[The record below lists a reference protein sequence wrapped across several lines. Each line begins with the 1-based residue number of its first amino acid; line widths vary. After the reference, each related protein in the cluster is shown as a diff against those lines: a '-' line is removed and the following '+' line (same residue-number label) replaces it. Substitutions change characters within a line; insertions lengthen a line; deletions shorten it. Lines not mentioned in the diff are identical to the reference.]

1 MGKITD
7 MVLIFTLCCSF
18 CACSTGTNCNSAT
31 EKDNVLHKVKN
42 AEPGNSGKSVN
53 QQTAGLK
60 ILNDTETLASCY
72 TDAGYYYLTEDVEE
86 LENGEYAAH
95 LMYMDFAT
103 KQEIYL
109 CSNTGCKHNT
119 PDCPAVF
126 VMDEFPICTSGIFSY
141 GNKIYVL
148 SKGMDNEGAVTQ
160 DFYDPDGQLAETE
173 ASQAAL
179 YEMDTDGTNRHKVYS
194 FDVGLTVEDTVLGN
208 SEGLYFVTKKLSES
222 TAEDSRSVTTSS
234 GKTLLFWD
242 ADTKSAKEI
251 CKLDF
256 DDGITRKIMGCLD
269 NALVLSGVDYGKEL
283 TTDDYTMSDDGSKY
297 RSIIGYAPQQ
307 QGLYDTFTGKR
318 FLSYMATLKGIP
330 KKDMSREIDRVLEY
344 VNMTEDADRAIGTY
358 SGGMKQRILIAQ
370 AVLGNPKLIVL
381 DEPTVGLDPKERV
394 RIRERI
400 SELAGDK
407 VILVSTHVVSDIEPI
422 AGEVI
427 LIKSGSIIDKDTV
440 GNLCSKYGNV
450 NGLEELYMTIFEEAK
465 PDA

>member
-1 MGKITD
+1 MLCLHNIAKKYKDKIALEH
-7 MVLIFTLCCSF
+7 VSLEL
-18 CACSTGTNCNSAT
+18 
-31 EKDNVLHKVKN
+31 DNGIYGLLGPN
-42 AEPGNSGKSVN
+42 GAGKSTLMNIITGNIKPSDGQV
-53 QQTAGLK
+53 LWDRHDIK
-60 ILNDTETLASCY
+60 IL
-72 TDAGYYYLTEDVEE
+72 
-86 LENGEYAAH
+86 
-95 LMYMDFAT
+95 
-103 KQEIYL
+103 
-109 CSNTGCKHNT
+109 
-119 PDCPAVF
+119 
-126 VMDEFPICTSGIFSY
+126 
-141 GNKIYVL
+141 
-148 SKGMDNEGAVTQ
+148 
-160 DFYDPDGQLAETE
+160 
-173 ASQAAL
+173 
-179 YEMDTDGTNRHKVYS
+179 
-194 FDVGLTVEDTVLGN
+194 
-208 SEGLYFVTKKLSES
+208 
-222 TAEDSRSVTTSS
+222 
-234 GKTLLFWD
+234 
-242 ADTKSAKEI
+242 
-251 CKLDF
+251 
-256 DDGITRKIMGCLD
+256 
-269 NALVLSGVDYGKEL
+269 
-283 TTDDYTMSDDGSKY
+283 GSKY

-330 KKDMSREIDRVLEY
+330 KKDMSQEIDRVLEY

-465 PDA
+465 PDV